1 MKNSFQSFFT
11 AFAMAAI
18 VLVSTGCPVGL
29 DYPLGKPD
37 SEKLDKKLIGTWVSQ
52 TADSEIKKVKVTK
65 NNDYKYDIEVLERG
79 EMYALETDFLIGY
92 ITKFNDQNFLYAQ
105 PKDQEDKKYYHYHY
119 SFDGNKLVLHDMSL
133 LVGGMDAVTSQEAL
147 QKEVSA
153 SMKNPDF
160 LSSPVEYI
168 KE

>member
-1 MKNSFQSFFT
+1 MKISFQSFST
-11 AFAMAAI
+11 AVAMAAV

-52 TADSEIKKVKVTK
+52 SDDSEIKKVKVTK
-65 NNDYKYDIEVLERG
+65 NDDNKYDIEVLERG
-79 EMYALETDFLIGY
+79 EMYMLETDFLLGY
-92 ITKFNDQNFLYAQ
+92 TTKFNGQTFIYAQ
-105 PKDQEDKKYYHYHY
+105 AKDQEDKKYYHYHY
-119 SFDGNKLVLHDMSL
+119 AFDGNKLVLQDMSL
-133 LVGGMDAVTSQEAL
+133 MVGGMDAVTSQEAL
-147 QKEVSA
+147 QEEVAA

-160 LSSPVEYI
+160 LSTPVEYV